1 MRRRPCSC
9 RVPAP
14 RFGSSRGA
22 SAPIAGPLIVFIDL
36 GYRSVAG
43 LKWFGDVKRGPAI
56 LWLPAWPWGVVWFGL
71 GAFYH
76 FG

>member
-1 MRRRPCSC
+1 
-9 RVPAP
+9 
-14 RFGSSRGA
+14 
-22 SAPIAGPLIVFIDL
+22 VFIDL